1 MKRQQIT
8 YTPDELRIIDDN
20 RHLPP
25 LQVQKLLPHLSY
37 ARVAGLINRARE
49 KDARQAVQPVGKIW
63 TDNSMYA
70 EKPLPD
76 VTNKGYSGLE
86 VKRTSRNVPMP
97 AR

>member
-63 TDNSMYA
+63 TDNAMYGYGRLDA
-70 EKPLPD
+70 I
-76 VTNKGYSGLE
+76 TNKGTGGYE
-86 VKRTSRNVPMP
+86 THRTSRKVPMP